1 MLIELR
7 INGKYGG
14 GDLIWSTTANT
25 NGAWITEDFVIPG
38 SSEAFCLEL
47 VTYGSPD
54 ATIIEMEL
62 AEIQL
67 LELGF
72 DFRKK
77 KLFEKFL
84 PLERPAIE
92 MFVAI
97 LMETLVIWFYGLM
110 KVPHI

>member
-25 NGAWITEDFVIPG
+25 NGAWITEDFIIPG

-77 KLFEKFL
+77 NFL
-84 PLERPAIE
+84 KN
-92 MFVAI
+92 
-97 LMETLVIWFYGLM
+97 FYPWKDLQS
-110 KVPHI
+110 KCSLQF